1 MVGNDVVDL
10 GDPEVQP
17 GAQHPRF
24 DARVFAPCE
33 RDALEASGAPH
44 RLRWILWAA
53 KEAAYKVA
61 KKLDPAAIF
70 SPSRFCVR
78 LDADL
83 RGEVEFEERRI
94 PVQIDEDC
102 LRLHA
107 VASSDAELLPTLRQQ
122 VAFLPGGLGSAPE
135 AVRALA
141 TLGVA
146 DWLGARPQELSIR
159 RMGRVPV
166 LFRGDVPAAVD
177 LSLSHH
183 GRFVA
188 FACHRGGPC
197 IGSPS

>member
-24 DARVFAPCE
+24 DARVFARCE
-33 RDALEASGAPH
+33 REALGGSGAPH

-61 KKLDPAAIF
+61 RKLDPKLVF
-70 SPSRFCVR
+70 SPSRFRVR
-78 LDADL
+78 LDPNL
-83 RGEVEFEERRI
+83 RGEVDVEGRSIAVR
-94 PVQIDEDC
+94 VDEDR

-107 VASSDAELLPTLRQQ
+107 VAHLDAAALSALREE
-122 VAFLPGGLGSAPE
+122 VAFLPSGLGDASA

-146 DWLGARPQELSIR
+146 DWLEARPEDLHIR
-159 RMGRVPV
+159 RVGRVPI
-166 LFRGDVPAAVD
+166 LFHRSDPAPVD

-188 FACHRGGPC
+188 FACELGRREPEH
-197 IGSPS
+197 PS

>member
-24 DARVFAPCE
+24 DARVFARCE
-33 RDALEASGAPH
+33 RAALGGSGAPH

-61 KKLDPAAIF
+61 RKLDPKIVF
-70 SPSRFCVR
+70 SPARFRVR
-78 LDADL
+78 LDANL
-83 RGEVEFEERRI
+83 HGEVEVEGGAI
-94 PVQIDEDC
+94 AVKVDEDR

-107 VASSDAELLPTLRQQ
+107 VAHTEAAVLASVRHQ
-122 VAFLPGGLGSAPE
+122 VAFLPSGLADASA

-146 DWLGARPQELSIR
+146 DWLEARPEDLTIR
-159 RMGRVPV
+159 RVGRVPI
-166 LFRGDVPAAVD
+166 LLHRGRPAPVD

-188 FACHRGGPC
+188 FACAVPGRPMGGP
-197 IGSPS
+197 S